1 MKARIKQ
8 IWILS
13 VKNCLHLWHFM
24 NTTAYPLGRYEPSF
38 PPTKELHCW
47 IVSECDEFV
56 VLLAWNLSL
65 SCTLT
70 PLWNQVMVGLG
81 SAMIAQWNTRV
92 EPSSSWRMVG
102 LDANVGAM
110 PSTCLHKKDIC
121 GLVQS
126 YRAPVANL
134 IKHITIVNYDAGVVL
149 TTYLPILQL

>member
-1 MKARIKQ
+1 MKAHIGPRDKLLCS
-8 IWILS
+8 WN
-13 VKNCLHLWHFM
+13 VKDEDSSSQTISKFVW
-24 NTTAYPLGRYEPSF
+24 YEPSF

>member
-134 IKHITIVNYDAGVVL
+134 IKHITIVNYDVGVVL

>member
-134 IKHITIVNYDAGVVL
+134 IKHITIVIYDRKMFIRL
-149 TTYLPILQL
+149 TTG